1 LIRRLAAII
10 AALTLTMLVAAPAFA
25 NTLANGSNVPSNS
38 SAYPPGP
45 NDCTG
50 VQPGTVLWHF
60 VHTGTD
66 GGDLPST
73 LTATFQ
79 NSASQ
84 TVDGYSNG
92 GGSSVVMYDVITG
105 PDTLVTAS
113 DTINDTG
120 NLNLSH
126 ICDGGPPPDVP
137 EAPASVLLLLT
148 AALVGIGFLVF
159 RMRGSR
165 TSA

>member
-1 LIRRLAAII
+1 MIRRLAAIV
-10 AALTLTMLVAAPAFA
+10 AALTLTMLVAAPVFA
-25 NTLANGSNVPSNS
+25 NDLANGSNVPSNS

-45 NDCTG
+45 NDCIG
-50 VQPGTVLWHF
+50 VQAGTVLWHF
-60 VHTGTD
+60 VHTGTTSA
-66 GGDLPST
+66 DLPST

-84 TVDGYSNG
+84 TVDGYVNG
-92 GGSSVVMYDVITG
+92 NSVVMYDVITG

-113 DTINDTG
+113 DTITNDG
-120 NLNLSH
+120 QLLLSH

-148 AALVGIGFLVF
+148 AALVVSGFVVW

-165 TSA
+165 ASA